1 MKTSIHARSL
11 RIGICA
17 ALAVAITVLTTQ
29 SVIQLAGLPRNSAA
43 HSVLVAQS
51 DPGEVRGSIRVA
63 LAR

>member
-1 MKTSIHARSL
+1 MKAFIQARSL
-11 RIGICA
+11 RIGVCA

-29 SVIQLAGLPRNSAA
+29 SVVQLAGQPRHSAA